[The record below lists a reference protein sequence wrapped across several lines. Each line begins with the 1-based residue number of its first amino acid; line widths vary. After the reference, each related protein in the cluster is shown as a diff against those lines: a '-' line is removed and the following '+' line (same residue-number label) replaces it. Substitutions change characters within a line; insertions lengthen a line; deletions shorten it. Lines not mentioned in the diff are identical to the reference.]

1 MDYVLLLFF
10 RSLETLDRDSGYT
23 TFISWFGTSITLK
36 QLNPCAP
43 HPPLQETSSSSLAL
57 FTWPTNYTLRFFC
70 TPSSFLFP
78 GTRPSHMLTI
88 LLHIPSSNFYQF
100 SSFLSIL
107 QYDSL
112 LVTMTKRGTCQHFPA
127 DFPVPS
133 SSSTTTIALSL
144 SCQHRVNGVDTARWL
159 DSGSWSFQSPR
170 WSIGFI
176 VESWLDSWALLS
188 ELIKNNLITA
198 VFRYFGNLQRQ
209 NLHTDLCSARYTFG
223 FISLF

>member
-1 MDYVLLLFF
+1 MKLLLDLWWIMCYYCFF
-10 RSLETLDRDSGYT
+10 RCLETLDRDSGYT

-57 FTWPTNYTLRFFC
+57 FILHGQRTI
-70 TPSSFLFP
+70 PSSFLFP
-78 GTRPSHMLTI
+78 GTRSSHMLTI
-88 LLHIPSSNFYQF
+88 LLHLPSYNFYQF

-112 LVTMTKRGTCQHFPA
+112 LATMTKRGTCQHFPA

-133 SSSTTTIALSL
+133 SSSTTNIALSL

-159 DSGSWSFQSPR
+159 DSGSWSFQSLR

-176 VESWLDSWALLS
+176 VESDLIPEHFWVSWWKA
-188 ELIKNNLITA
+188 IW
-198 VFRYFGNLQRQ
+198 
-209 NLHTDLCSARYTFG
+209 
-223 FISLF
+223 